1 MLLSESCTGKQGRQ
15 HFTPRAKGTS
25 DGAYAVA
32 TTSAAI
38 GTAINAT
45 SSERHWTA
53 YTRRTHWANHDHKP
67 QTNQNT
73 MQATNSCSSSGANTP
88 GSLA

>member
-53 YTRRTHWANHDHKP
+53 YAGGHIEQITTINRRRTRIRCKP
-67 QTNQNT
+67 PIVAPAVGQTR
-73 MQATNSCSSSGANTP
+73 QAR
-88 GSLA
+88 